1 MAHGDSGWRIN
12 HQPTCPPPYP
22 KHRANPP
29 PLLSNHPSE
38 FDVVSV
44 VNAAAQQQYDDTVHG
59 SRATNEDLTAN
70 LSDENIGG
78 LLKLCVHNC
87 VMHPDMK
94 KMYQKAT
101 WFPSVG

>member
-1 MAHGDSGWRIN
+1 MEDQSPTHLPTTLPQAPR
-12 HQPTCPPPYP
+12 QP
-22 KHRANPP
+22 N

-44 VNAAAQQQYDDTVHG
+44 VNAAAQQQYDDTVRG
-59 SRATNEDLTAN
+59 SRATNEDMTAN